1 MLHYAVCL
9 PPVQRRPSEDG
20 IVLSS
25 VCLCMFVFVC
35 LFVACAQGNMPVLRL
50 LSGPKMDF
58 SPRMDDTYVAP
69 INVKFGTGERTARE
83 ADLIS
88 RLSELKCGNTAHK
101 TVKIWNF
108 GHKFA
113 P

>member
-1 MLHYAVCL
+1 
-9 PPVQRRPSEDG
+9 
-20 IVLSS
+20 
-25 VCLCMFVFVC
+25 MFVYVCVC

-83 ADLIS
+83 ADQIS
-88 RLSELKCGNTAHK
+88 RLSEQKCGNTAHK